1 MNTMRWIGGLALVL
15 LLSAAPAWALPDAAG
30 GSAAAKNDDASKF
43 FETKIRP
50 VLVSNCY
57 SCHSAG
63 AKSLKGDLKLDSLQ
77 AMLDGGASGPAVV
90 PGDTKQSIL
99 IDAISYTDKDLQ
111 MPPKGKLPDPVIAD
125 FTNWVKS
132 GAAWPG
138 KGGAGGAMAGTTT
151 QPGGDM
157 MAGGMGGMPA
167 ASPAQAVSGDAAG
180 PGTPGWTSPQQARYQ
195 KLIKDHWAW
204 QPLALQP
211 IPGVSNP
218 AWPKSD
224 VDRFVMAAWD
234 DKELKP
240 VADADRTTLIRR
252 VTFDLTGLPPS
263 PAEIKAFVND
273 RSPGA
278 FAKVVDRLL
287 DSSQFGE
294 TWGRHW
300 LDVARYSESTGSSR
314 NFPYTQAWRY
324 RNYVI
329 ASFNAD
335 KPYNQFITEQV
346 AGDLLAYTS
355 PEQHNTQEIAT
366 GFLAMG
372 VKDLNEGN
380 RAKFEMDVVD
390 EQIDVMSRSMLALT
404 MGCARC
410 HDHKFDPIP
419 TADYYALAGI
429 FSSTHILAGVESK
442 RDMRR
447 GTMSDEL
454 IQLDPVASNN
464 GQPIQADPKQ
474 IAALQDQIQQA
485 QAQIDRLKNGNGPLV
500 SQLTQIQKQRLITQ
514 RQQTIQV
521 LTADLESLKS
531 GSFATKA
538 MGVEDARPVDDR
550 ICVHGEVT
558 DLGAVVPR
566 GFTTLISLGPEPSIS
581 QSESGR
587 LELAQWLTSRDNPLV
602 SRVIVNRI
610 WQHLF
615 GQGIVRTVDN
625 FGSTG
630 ETPADPQLLD
640 YLAEDF
646 MDNHWSVKDMVRK
659 LVLSRSYQLST
670 TNDKSD
676 FAIDPDNRLCW
687 HMQAKRLEAEEI
699 RDAMLVASGKMDLTP
714 PVGSPVMTL
723 PQQEIRDNAVTAKGK
738 KRGTDGEGLDD
749 DMTHRS
755 VYLPILRDM
764 LPPVLE
770 VFDFAEPS
778 MVMGL
783 RDTTTVPTQALYMLN
798 DPFVLDESDA
808 MADNLLNQ
816 RNISSY
822 ARVDLA
828 YQLTLGRLPTSTEEH
843 AAMRFL
849 GEYGYADAYVYKGKS
864 DPRLAAWSGLCQAL
878 FTSALFRFLN

>member
-1 MNTMRWIGGLALVL
+1 
-15 LLSAAPAWALPDAAG
+15 
-30 GSAAAKNDDASKF
+30 
-43 FETKIRP
+43 
-50 VLVSNCY
+50 
-57 SCHSAG
+57 
-63 AKSLKGDLKLDSLQ
+63 
-77 AMLDGGASGPAVV
+77 
-90 PGDTKQSIL
+90 
-99 IDAISYTDKDLQ
+99 
-111 MPPKGKLPDPVIAD
+111 
-125 FTNWVKS
+125 
-132 GAAWPG
+132 
-138 KGGAGGAMAGTTT
+138 
-151 QPGGDM
+151 
-157 MAGGMGGMPA
+157 
-167 ASPAQAVSGDAAG
+167 
-180 PGTPGWTSPQQARYQ
+180 
-195 KLIKDHWAW
+195 
-204 QPLALQP
+204 
-211 IPGVSNP
+211 
-218 AWPKSD
+218 
-224 VDRFVMAAWD
+224 
-234 DKELKP
+234 
-240 VADADRTTLIRR
+240 
-252 VTFDLTGLPPS
+252 
-263 PAEIKAFVND
+263 
-273 RSPGA
+273 
-278 FAKVVDRLL
+278 
-287 DSSQFGE
+287 
-294 TWGRHW
+294 
-300 LDVARYSESTGSSR
+300 
-314 NFPYTQAWRY
+314 
-324 RNYVI
+324 
-329 ASFNAD
+329 
-335 KPYNQFITEQV
+335 
-346 AGDLLAYTS
+346 
-355 PEQHNTQEIAT
+355 
-366 GFLAMG
+366 
-372 VKDLNEGN
+372 
-380 RAKFEMDVVD
+380 
-390 EQIDVMSRSMLALT
+390 
-404 MGCARC
+404 
-410 HDHKFDPIP
+410 
-419 TADYYALAGI
+419 
-429 FSSTHILAGVESK
+429 
-442 RDMRR
+442 
-447 GTMSDEL
+447 
-454 IQLDPVASNN
+454 
-464 GQPIQADPKQ
+464 
-474 IAALQDQIQQA
+474 
-485 QAQIDRLKNGNGPLV
+485 
-500 SQLTQIQKQRLITQ
+500 
-514 RQQTIQV
+514 
-521 LTADLESLKS
+521 
-531 GSFATKA
+531 

-749 DMTHRS
+749 DVTHRS

-878 FTSALFRFLN
+878 FTSAEFRYLN

>member
-1 MNTMRWIGGLALVL
+1 MSLNQVMLAPLAVAL
-15 LLSAAPAWALPDAAG
+15 IAAAPGPADHRFDG
-30 GSAAAKNDDASKF
+30 RSVEF
-43 FETKIRP
+43 FEKKVRP
-50 VLVSNCY
+50 LLVNNCNN
-57 SCHSAG
+57 CHSASTNSKG
-63 AKSLKGDLKLDSLQ
+63 GLRVDDRNGLLQGGSRGPAIVPGEPEKSLLIQAVLQTDDELK
-77 AMLDGGASGPAVV
+77 
-90 PGDTKQSIL
+90 
-99 IDAISYTDKDLQ
+99 
-111 MPPKGKLPDPVIAD
+111 MPPKKHLSAEEIAILTKWIKD
-125 FTNWVKS
+125 
-132 GAAWPG
+132 GAAWPE
-138 KGGAGGAMAGTTT
+138 
-151 QPGGDM
+151 
-157 MAGGMGGMPA
+157 
-167 ASPAQAVSGDAAG
+167 VDAAAVVSR
-180 PGTPGWTSPQQARYQ
+180 PNVNYDELRKS
-195 KLIKDHWAW
+195 HWAW
-204 QPLALQP
+204 QRLNAARPPDVRDPTWAR
-211 IPGVSNP
+211 
-218 AWPKSD
+218 SD
-224 VDRFVMAAWD
+224 IDRFVLA
-234 DKELKP
+234 KLEQSGLKP
-240 VADADRTTLIRR
+240 VRDADRLTLIRR
-252 VTFDLTGLPPS
+252 ATFDLTGLPPA
-263 PAEIKAFVND
+263 PEDIDAFLAD
-273 RSPGA
+273 SKSTA
-278 FAKVVDRLL
+278 FESVVDRLL
-287 DSSQFGE
+287 ASPAYGE
-294 TWGRHW
+294 RWGRHW
-300 LDVARYSESTGSSR
+300 LDVARYSESTGSGR

-329 ASFNAD
+329 ASFNQD
-335 KPYNQFITEQV
+335 KPYNQFVTEQI
-346 AGDLLAYTS
+346 AGDLLAYNS

-372 VKDLNEGN
+372 VKDLNEQN
-380 RAKFEMDVVD
+380 RAKFQMDVVD

-442 RDMRR
+442 RDMRK
-447 GTMSDEL
+447 GTMTDEL
-454 IQLDPVASNN
+454 IQLDPVPNDN
-464 GQPIQADPKQ
+464 GRPLQADPRQ

-485 QAQIDRLKNGNGPLV
+485 QTQIDRLKAGTGPLV
-500 SQLTQIQKQRLITQ
+500 SQLSEVQKRRLITQ
-514 RQQTIQV
+514 REQTIQA
-521 LTADLESLKS
+521 LSTDLESLKS
-531 GSFATKA
+531 GAFATKA

-646 MDNHWSVKDMVRK
+646 MDNHWSIKDMVRK
-659 LVLSRSYQLST
+659 LVLTRTYQLASS
-670 TNDKSD
+670 NDKSD
-676 FAIDPDNRLCW
+676 FMLDPDDRLCW
-687 HMQAKRLEAEEI
+687 RMQAKRLEAEEI
-699 RDAMLVASGKMDLTP
+699 RDAMLIASGKMDLTP
-714 PVGSPVMTL
+714 PAGSPVMTL
-723 PQQEIRDNAVTAKGK
+723 PQQEIRDNAVTGKGK
-738 KRGTDGEGLDD
+738 RRGTDGEGLDD

-755 VYLPILRDM
+755 VYLPIIRDM

-783 RDTTTVPTQALYMLN
+783 RDSTTVPTQALYMLN

-808 MADNLLNQ
+808 MAENLLSQ
-816 RNISSY
+816 RNMSSY
-822 ARVDLA
+822 GRVDLA
-828 YQLTLGRLPTSTEEH
+828 YQLTLGRMPTSNEEH
-843 AAMRFL
+843 AAMKFL

-878 FTSALFRFLN
+878 FTSAEFRYLN